1 MSSSSS
7 SNAKI
12 WAQKRKEREK
22 NLRGQQSGKAVEKRL
37 HKPLFLIIV
46 VFVLALP
53 LAVFGFYAY
62 QNFVQE
68 AALEFAGNTIVVR
81 AGGDL
86 QAALDKS
93 KPGDT
98 ILLQAGAAFRGNFNL
113 PAKAGNEFVTIR
125 TSVAD
130 PQLPPAETRLDPKR
144 YGAVLPK
151 ISSPNNEPVINAEPA
166 AHHYRFVGIEFG
178 GTKDG
183 IGNIIKIGST
193 DEKRLED
200 LPHHIEF
207 DRVYIHG
214 TSAQGQ
220 RRGIAANG
228 RFLKIT
234 NSHIS
239 DIKRKGEESQ
249 AIAVWATDG
258 NIEIVNNYLEAA
270 AENILFGGAGSALG
284 LIPSDCVVRHN
295 WMNKPL
301 NWREEGWDV
310 KNLFEIK
317 NGRRIRI
324 ENNLLTNNWGS
335 AQDGTAIVI
344 KSTTDSGAGA
354 TAADIVFINNIVR
367 GSANALSVNGSEE
380 KGGHQLTIRNNIF
393 DDIDGAKWNGQGF
406 FMKSADWDGLVIEN
420 NTIIQN
426 GNAANAYG
434 VVRGFLFR
442 NNVLFEGEYGFKGD
456 GTAPG
461 RQTIDRFFPGG
472 DVSFN
477 AIIGG
482 DGALYRGKNMYPSS
496 LRQLGFV
503 NFEARDFT
511 LRPDSTLR
519 GKGFQGKNIGAD
531 LDARTVGGK

>member
-7 SNAKI
+7 GNAKI
-12 WAQKRKEREK
+12 WAQKQKEREK
-22 NLRGQQSGKAVEKRL
+22 ILRRQHGGKAIETRHYKTL
-37 HKPLFLIIV
+37 LSIV
-46 VFVLALP
+46 VVIVVALP

-62 QNFVQE
+62 QNFVEE

-86 QAALDKS
+86 QSALDKS

-98 ILLQAGAAFRGNFNL
+98 ILIQAGASFRGNFNL

-125 TSVAD
+125 TSVNDA
-130 PQLPPAETRLDPKR
+130 QLPPAGTRLDPKR
-144 YGAVLPK
+144 YAAVLPK
-151 ISSPNNEPVINAEPA
+151 LSSPNNEPVINTETG

-207 DRVYIHG
+207 DRVYIHA

-228 RFLKIT
+228 RFLKIA

-284 LIPSDCVVRHN
+284 LIPSDCIVRDN

-354 TAADIVFINNIVR
+354 TAADIVFINNVVR
-367 GSANALSVNGSEE
+367 GAANALSVNGSEE
-380 KGGHQLTIRNNIF
+380 KGGHQLIIRNNIF

-406 FMKSADWDGLVIEN
+406 FMKSADWNGLIIEN
-420 NTIIQN
+420 NTIIQT

-434 VVRGFLFR
+434 VVRGFVFR

-456 GTAPG
+456 GTASG
-461 RQTIDRFFPGG
+461 RQTIDRYFPGG

-482 DGALYRGKNMYPSS
+482 DGSLYRGKNMYPSS

-503 NFEARDFT
+503 NFESRDFT
-511 LRPDSTLR
+511 LRSDSSLR

>member
-1 MSSSSS
+1 MSIG
-7 SNAKI
+7 NAKN
-12 WAQKRKEREK
+12 WTRKQKEREK
-22 NLRGQQSGKAVEKRL
+22 ILRGRQSGRAFEKSSY
-37 HKPLFLIIV
+37 KTFLLIV
-46 VFVLALP
+46 VLIVVSLP
-53 LAVFGFYAY
+53 LGVFGFYAY
-62 QNFVQE
+62 RNFAGE
-68 AALEFAGNTIVVR
+68 AALEFVGNTIVVR
-81 AGGDL
+81 AGGDF
-86 QAALDKS
+86 QAALDKA

-98 ILLQAGAAFRGNFNL
+98 ILLQAGATFKGNFKL

-125 TSVAD
+125 TSASD
-130 PQLPPAETRLDPKR
+130 EQLPPADSRLNPR
-144 YGAVLPK
+144 AYGAILPK
-151 ISSPNNEPVINAEPA
+151 LSPLGSEPVITAENG
-166 AHHYRFVGIEFG
+166 AHHFRFVGVEFV

-183 IGNIIKIGST
+183 VGNIIKIGST
-193 DEKRLED
+193 EEKRLED

-214 TSAQGQ
+214 ISAQGQ

-228 RFLKIT
+228 RFLKIA

-270 AENILFGGAGSALG
+270 AENVLFGGAGSALG
-284 LIPSDCVVRHN
+284 LIPSDCVVRDN

-317 NGRRIRI
+317 NGRRIRV
-324 ENNLLTNNWGS
+324 ENNLMTNNWGS

-344 KSTTDSGAGA
+344 KSTEDSGAGA
-354 TAADIVFINNIVR
+354 TAADIVFANNIVR
-367 GSANALSVNGSEE
+367 GSGNALSVNGSEE
-380 KGGHQLTIRNNIF
+380 KGGHRLTVRNNIF

-406 FMKSADWDGLVIEN
+406 FMKSGDWNGLIIEN
-420 NTIIQN
+420 NTIIQT
-426 GNAANAYG
+426 GSATNAYG
-434 VVRGFLFR
+434 TVRGFVFR
-442 NNVLFEGEYGFKGD
+442 NNVLYEGEYGFKGD

-461 RQTIDRFFPGG
+461 RQTIDKFFPGG

-482 DGALYRGKNMYPSS
+482 NGSFYRGKNMYPAS
-496 LRQLGFV
+496 LRQLGFG
-503 NFEARDFT
+503 NSAARDFT
-511 LRPDSTLR
+511 LRPDSALR

-531 LDARTVGGK
+531 LDARAVGGK

>member
-1 MSSSSS
+1 MSGN
-7 SNAKI
+7 NAKI
-12 WAQKRKEREK
+12 WERKRKERERI
-22 NLRGQQSGKAVEKRL
+22 LRRQHRMQSRKAIEKPFYRV
-37 HKPLFLIIV
+37 FLLIAVGV
-46 VFVLALP
+46 VLSLP

-62 QNFVQE
+62 QNLVE
-68 AALEFAGNTIVVR
+68 EETLEFAGNTIFVR

-93 KPGDT
+93 KAGDT
-98 ILLQAGAAFRGNFNL
+98 ILVQAGAAFRGNFTL
-113 PAKAGNEFVTIR
+113 PVKAGNEFVTIR
-125 TSVAD
+125 TSAAD
-130 PQLPPAETRLDPKR
+130 AQLPPAGTRLDPKK
-144 YGAVLPK
+144 YGAILPK
-151 ISSPNNEPVINAEPA
+151 LSSPNSEPVITAENG
-166 AHHYRFVGIEFG
+166 AHHYRFVGVEFG
-178 GTKDG
+178 GTRDG
-183 IGNIIKIGST
+183 VGNIIKIGST
-193 DEKRLED
+193 EEKRLED

-228 RFLKIT
+228 RFLRIA

-239 DIKRKGEESQ
+239 DIKRKGDESQ

-270 AENILFGGAGSALG
+270 AENVLFGGAGSALG
-284 LIPSDCVVRHN
+284 LIPSDCVVRDN
-295 WMNKPL
+295 WLNKPL
-301 NWREEGWDV
+301 NWRDEGWDV

-317 NGRRIRI
+317 NGRRIRV
-324 ENNLLTNNWGS
+324 ENNLMTNNWGS

-354 TAADIVFINNIVR
+354 TASDIVFINNIVR
-367 GSANALSVNGSEE
+367 GSANALSVNGAEE
-380 KGGHQLTIRNNIF
+380 KGGHQLTVRNNIF

-406 FMKSADWDGLVIEN
+406 FMKSADWNGLIIEN
-420 NTIIQN
+420 NTIIQT
-426 GNAANAYG
+426 GSITNAYG
-434 VVRGFLFR
+434 AVRGFVFR
-442 NNVLFEGEYGFKGD
+442 NNILYEGEYGFKGD
-456 GTAPG
+456 GTASG
-461 RQTIDRFFPGG
+461 KATIDRFFPGG

-482 DGALYRGKNMYPSS
+482 SGALYRGKNMYPSS

-511 LRPDSTLR
+511 LRPDSPLR

-531 LDARTVGGK
+531 LDARTVGGR

>member
-1 MSSSSS
+1 MNI
-7 SNAKI
+7 SNAKN
-12 WAQKRKEREK
+12 WAQKRKERERI
-22 NLRGQQSGKAVEKRL
+22 LQRQSGKANGKPFYKRL
-37 HKPLFLIIV
+37 LLVIVAVVLF
-46 VFVLALP
+46 LP
-53 LAVFGFYAY
+53 LAVFGVYAY
-62 QNFVQE
+62 QNFVP
-68 AALEFAGNTIVVR
+68 ALEFAGNTITVR
-81 AGGDL
+81 AGGDF
-86 QAALDKS
+86 QAALDKA
-93 KPGDT
+93 KAGDT
-98 ILLQAGAAFRGNFNL
+98 IFLQAGATFRGNFKL
-113 PAKAGNEFVTIR
+113 PAKAGNEYVTIR
-125 TSVAD
+125 TTVAD
-130 PQLPPAETRLDPKR
+130 AQLPDAETRLDPKR

-151 ISSPNNEPVINAEPA
+151 LSSPNSEPVITAENG
-166 AHHYRFVGIEFG
+166 AHHFRFVGVEFG

-183 IGNIIKIGST
+183 SGNIIKIGST

-207 DRVYIHG
+207 DRVYIHA

-228 RFLKIT
+228 RFLKIA

-239 DIKRKGEESQ
+239 DIRRKGEESQ
-249 AIAVWATDG
+249 AIAIWATDG

-270 AENILFGGAGSALG
+270 AENVLFGGAGSALG
-284 LIPSDCVVRHN
+284 LIPSDCVVRDN

-301 NWREEGWDV
+301 QWRDEGWDV

-344 KSTTDSGAGA
+344 KSTGDSGAGA
-354 TAADIVFINNIVR
+354 TAADISFVNNVVR
-367 GSANALSVNGSEE
+367 GSGNALSVNGSEE
-380 KGGHQLTIRNNIF
+380 KGGHRLTIRNNIF
-393 DDIDGAKWNGQGF
+393 DDINGEKWNGQGF
-406 FMKSADWDGLVIEN
+406 FMKSADWDGLIIEN
-420 NTIIQN
+420 NTIVQN
-426 GNAANAYG
+426 GDAAKAYG
-434 VVRGFLFR
+434 IVRGFVFR

-461 RQTIDRFFPGG
+461 KQTIDRFFPGG

-482 DGALYRGKNMYPSS
+482 SGALYRGKNMYPSS

-503 NFEARDFT
+503 SSEARDFT
-511 LRPDSTLR
+511 LRPDSSLR

>member
-1 MSSSSS
+1 MSNSS
-7 SNAKI
+7 AKN

-22 NLRGQQSGKAVEKRL
+22 ILRVSGSGRRFEKRL
-37 HKPLFLIIV
+37 YKTFLLIV
-46 VFVLALP
+46 ALVVLSLP
-53 LAVFGFYAY
+53 LGAFGFYAY
-62 QNFVQE
+62 QNFARE

-81 AGGDL
+81 AGGDF
-86 QAALDKS
+86 QAALEKA

-98 ILLQAGAAFRGNFNL
+98 ILLQAGATFKGNFNL
-113 PAKAGNEFVTIR
+113 PAKPGNEFITIR
-125 TSVAD
+125 AAVAEEH
-130 PQLPPAETRLDPKR
+130 LPPAETRINPKE
-144 YGAVLPK
+144 YGALLPK
-151 ISSPNNEPVINAEPA
+151 LASPNNEPVLTAVNG
-166 AHHYRFVGIEFG
+166 AHHYRFVCVEFL

-183 IGNIIKIGST
+183 VGNIVKIGST
-193 DEKRLED
+193 EEKRLED

-207 DRVYIHG
+207 DRVYMHG
-214 TSAQGQ
+214 VSAQGQ

-228 RFLKIT
+228 RFLKIA

-239 DIKRKGEESQ
+239 DIKRKGDESQ
-249 AIAVWATDG
+249 AIAIWATDG

-270 AENILFGGAGSALG
+270 AENILFGGAGSALN
-284 LIPSDCVVRHN
+284 LVPSDCVVRDN

-301 NWREEGWDV
+301 KWRDEGWDV

-317 NGRRIRI
+317 NGRRIRV

-344 KSTTDSGAGA
+344 KSTADSGAGA
-354 TAADIVFINNIVR
+354 TAADIVFINNVVR
-367 GSANALSVNGSEE
+367 GSGNALSVNGAEE
-380 KGGHQLTIRNNIF
+380 KGGHRLTLRNNIF
-393 DDIDGAKWNGQGF
+393 DDINGAKWNGQGF
-406 FMKSADWDGLVIEN
+406 FMKSGDWNGLIIEN
-420 NTIIQN
+420 NTIIQT

-434 VVRGFLFR
+434 IVRGFVFR

-456 GTAPG
+456 STASG
-461 RQTIDRFFPGG
+461 RPTIDRFFPGG

-482 DGALYRGKNMYPSS
+482 SGSLYRGKNMYPPS
-496 LRQLGFV
+496 LRGLGFMS
-503 NFEARDFT
+503 FEARDFT